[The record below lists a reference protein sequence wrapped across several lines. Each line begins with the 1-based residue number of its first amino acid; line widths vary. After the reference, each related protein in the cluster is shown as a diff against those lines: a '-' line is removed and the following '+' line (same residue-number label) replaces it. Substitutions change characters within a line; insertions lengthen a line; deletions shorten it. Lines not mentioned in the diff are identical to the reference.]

1 MKNSK
6 IIIIAASLV
15 LAAALALCGC
25 VYLIGDVTDETR
37 GYDPDEM
44 TLPSVIEETPSA
56 QSELQKK
63 FGAYGREETG
73 ERGERIFRLF
83 TEEQIEESLTL
94 RKNGERRMLTYEE
107 ILFLINDSIRMYF
120 EYDKIII
127 TDFICH
133 THDKVPTSA
142 LDYDMKLGNNR
153 YRRCEVY
160 TYEYIDLIPY
170 HGDYSDKSS
179 YADALAT
186 YRKMIEDIQT
196 IIFERLRIHDTG
208 SDSYCLLSPL
218 NENDYPRLYG
228 ILLDG
233 GNISDAEKYET
244 VLNNTIKQSMTNKE
258 LVAAEDKYPLVRMTE
273 QYEPKLSKPQISI
286 YYISA
291 DEESKEKLYPTEQLE
306 ALHPDGKV
314 TLSGKAAD
322 GREIT
327 FEFDRWNWRVVYTEK
342 YMESVTVIEGRYTI
356 PKVNSVDADFLSLSL
371 GNERLNNERL
381 YMVFDGDYV
390 MIYQSNPA
398 LPKNEEKPEPIKV
411 EVTSFYG
418 EKVSSMELFH
428 EK

>member
-15 LAAALALCGC
+15 LAAVLALCGC
-25 VYLIGDVTDETR
+25 VYLIGDVPDETR

-94 RKNGERRMLTYEE
+94 RKNRERRSLTYDE
-107 ILFLINDSIRMYF
+107 ILFIINDSIRMYF
-120 EYDKIII
+120 EYDKILV
-127 TDFICH
+127 TDFIFH
-133 THDKVPTSA
+133 THDKTPTSP
-142 LDYDMKLGNNR
+142 LDYDMRLGDNR
-153 YRRCEVY
+153 YRRCGVY

-196 IIFERLRIHDTG
+196 IIFERLRIHDTV

-218 NENDYPRLYG
+218 NDNDYTRLYG

-244 VLNNTIKQSMTNKE
+244 VLNNTIKESITSKE
-258 LVAAEDKYPLVRMTE
+258 LVAEEDKYPLVRMTNL
-273 QYEPKLSKPQISI
+273 YDSTSAKPRISI

-291 DEESKEKLYPTEQLE
+291 GEESKERLYPTEQLD

-314 TLSGKAAD
+314 TLSGKVAD

-342 YMESVTVIEGRYTI
+342 YMGSETVIEGYYTI
-356 PKVNSVDADFLSLSL
+356 PNVNSVPADFLSLNL
-371 GNERLNNERL
+371 DGERL
-381 YMVFDGDYV
+381 YLAFDGDYV
-390 MIYQSNPA
+390 RNYQDNPA
-398 LPKNEEKPEPIKV
+398 FPKNEEKYEPIKV

>member
-25 VYLIGDVTDETR
+25 VYLIGDVPDETR

-120 EYDKIII
+120 EYDKIIL

-133 THDKVPTSA
+133 THDKTATSP
-142 LDYDMKLGNNR
+142 LDYDMMLGNNR

-186 YRKMIEDIQT
+186 YRKMIEDIRT
-196 IIFERLRIHDTG
+196 MILERLRIHDTG

-218 NENDYPRLYG
+218 NENDYTRLYG

-273 QYEPKLSKPQISI
+273 QYEPKLNKPQHSI

-291 DEESKEKLYPTEQLE
+291 DEMIREKLYPTEQLE

-314 TLSGKAAD
+314 TLSGKVAD

-327 FEFDRWNWRVVYTEK
+327 FEFDRWSWHVVYTEK
-342 YMESVTVIEGRYTI
+342 YMGSETVIEGRYTI
-356 PKVNSVDADFLSLSL
+356 PKVNSVPADFLSLSFDM
-371 GNERLNNERL
+371 GNERL
-381 YMVFDGDYV
+381 YMVFDGDYI
-390 MIYQSNPA
+390 MIYPSNPA
-398 LPKNEEKPEPIKV
+398 SPKNEEKPEPIKM

-418 EKVSSMELFH
+418 ENVSSMELFY

>member
-120 EYDKIII
+120 EYDKILV
-127 TDFICH
+127 TDFIFH
-133 THDKVPTSA
+133 THDKNPTSA
-142 LDYDMKLGNNR
+142 LDYDMRLNNNR

-170 HGDYSDKSS
+170 HGDYSDKTS

-186 YRKMIEDIQT
+186 YHKMIEDIRT
-196 IIFERLRIHDTG
+196 IILERLRIHDTG

-273 QYEPKLSKPQISI
+273 QYEPKLNKPQVSI

-291 DEESKEKLYPTEQLE
+291 DEMSREKLYPTEQLD
-306 ALHPDGKV
+306 ALRPDGKL
-314 TLSGKAAD
+314 TLTGYTNESMP
-322 GREIT
+322 REIT
-327 FEFDRWNWRVVYTEK
+327 IEFDRWAGRVVYTDYNEL
-342 YMESVTVIEGRYTI
+342 YIARTGFYHSEIIGAVG
-356 PKVNSVDADFLSLSL
+356 DAVLLS
-371 GNERLNNERL
+371 
-381 YMVFDGDYV
+381 FDGKDSKCLRFEGNTV
-390 MIYQSNPA
+390 KIYSGISALMRDDKKWDEEITVEIQSPY
-398 LPKNEEKPEPIKV
+398 
-411 EVTSFYG
+411 SG
-418 EKVSSMELFH
+418 ETDLSDIFFKEL
-428 EK
+428 K

>member
-1 MKNSK
+1 MKNTK

-15 LAAALALCGC
+15 LAAVLALCGC
-25 VYLIGDVTDETR
+25 MYLIGEPPEETEELTQ
-37 GYDPDEM
+37 GEM
-44 TLPSVIEETPSA
+44 TLPPVIEETPIA

-120 EYDKIII
+120 EYDKILV
-127 TDFICH
+127 TDFLFH
-133 THDKVPTSA
+133 THDKTPTSP
-142 LDYDMKLGNNR
+142 LDYDMGLNNNR

-186 YRKMIEDIQT
+186 YHKMIEDIRT

-218 NENDYPRLYG
+218 NEDDYTRLYG

-273 QYEPKLSKPQISI
+273 QYEPKFNKPQHSI

-291 DEESKEKLYPTEQLE
+291 DEMIREKLYPTEQLD
-306 ALHPDGKV
+306 ALRPDGKV
-314 TLSGKAAD
+314 TLSGKVAD

-327 FEFDRWNWRVVYTEK
+327 FEFDRWSKRVVYTEK
-342 YMESVTVIEGRYTI
+342 YMGSETVIEGNYTI
-356 PKVNSVDADFLSLSL
+356 PKVNSVDADFLTLSL
-371 GNERLNNERL
+371 DNERL

-390 MIYQSNPA
+390 MIYQS
-398 LPKNEEKPEPIKV
+398 LPVLPNNKEKPEPIKM
-411 EVTSFYG
+411 EATSFYG
-418 EKVSSMELFH
+418 EKVSSMELFY

>member
-1 MKNSK
+1 MKNKK

-25 VYLIGDVTDETR
+25 VYLIGNVPDETR

-120 EYDKIII
+120 EYDKILV
-127 TDFICH
+127 TDFLFH
-133 THDKVPTSA
+133 THDKTPTSP
-142 LDYDMKLGNNR
+142 LDYDMGLNNNR

-186 YRKMIEDIQT
+186 YHKMIEDIRT

-218 NENDYPRLYG
+218 NEDDYTRLYG

-273 QYEPKLSKPQISI
+273 QYESKFNKPQHSI

-291 DEESKEKLYPTEQLE
+291 DEMIREKLYPTEQLD

-327 FEFDRWNWRVVYTEK
+327 FELDRWNKHVVYTEK
-342 YMESVTVIEGRYTI
+342 YMGSETVIEGSYTI
-356 PKVNSVDADFLSLSL
+356 TKVNSVPADFLSLNL
-371 GNERLNNERL
+371 DGKRL
-381 YMVFDGDYV
+381 YLAFDGDYV
-390 MIYQSNPA
+390 RNYQAPPVF
-398 LPKNEEKPEPIKV
+398 PKNEDKYEQIKM

-418 EKVSSMELFH
+418 EGVGSIELFY
-428 EK
+428 EN

>member
-25 VYLIGDVTDETR
+25 VYLIGGVPDETR

-186 YRKMIEDIQT
+186 YRMMIEDIQT

-218 NENDYPRLYG
+218 NDNDYTSLYG

-244 VLNNTIKQSMTNKE
+244 VLNNTIKQSMTSKE
-258 LVAAEDKYPLVRMTE
+258 LVAEEDKYPFIRMVE
-273 QYEPKLSKPQISI
+273 QYDEDSVKPQLSI

-291 DEESKEKLYPTEQLE
+291 DEESKERLYPTEQLD

-327 FEFDRWNWRVVYTEK
+327 FEFDRWNKHVVYTEK

>member
-25 VYLIGDVTDETR
+25 VYLIGQPDDETKQ
-37 GYDPDEM
+37 YDPDEM
-44 TLPSVIEETPSA
+44 SLPSVIEEAPSA

-73 ERGERIFRLF
+73 ENGERIFRLF

-94 RKNGERRMLTYEE
+94 RKNGERRSLTYEE

-120 EYDKIII
+120 EYDKIIL
-127 TDFICH
+127 TDYICH
-133 THDKVPTSA
+133 THDKNPTSPIDFEMM
-142 LDYDMKLGNNR
+142 LNNNR

-160 TYEYIDLIPY
+160 TYDYIELTPY

-179 YADALAT
+179 YSEALAT
-186 YRKMIEDIQT
+186 YRGMIEDIRAM
-196 IIFERLRIHDTG
+196 ILERLRIHDTG

-218 NENDYPRLYG
+218 DDSDYTHLYG
-228 ILLDG
+228 ILLDDG
-233 GNISDAEKYET
+233 KITDASKYET
-244 VLNNTIKQSMTNKE
+244 VLNNTLKDTMTGTE
-258 LVAAEDKYPLVRMTE
+258 LVAAEDKYPLVRMVE
-273 QYEPKLSKPQISI
+273 QYDEDSGKPQLSI
-286 YYISA
+286 YYIA
-291 DEESKEKLYPTEQLE
+291 AGEESKEKLYPTEQLE

-314 TLSGKAAD
+314 TLSGTTDD

-327 FEFDRWNWRVVYTEK
+327 FEFDRWNKHVVYTEK
-342 YMESVTVIEGRYTI
+342 YMGSETVIEGSYTI
-356 PKVNSVDADFLSLSL
+356 TKVNSVPADFLSLNL
-371 GNERLNNERL
+371 DGERL
-381 YMVFDGDYV
+381 YLAFDGDYV
-390 MIYQSNPA
+390 RTYQETPA
-398 LPKNEEKPEPIKV
+398 FPKNEDKYEQIKM

-418 EKVSSMELFH
+418 EGVGSMELFH

>member
-25 VYLIGDVTDETR
+25 MYLIGDVPDETR

-56 QSELQKK
+56 QSEMQKK

-94 RKNGERRMLTYEE
+94 RKNSERRSLTYDE
-107 ILFLINDSIRMYF
+107 ILFIINDSIRMYF

-133 THDKVPTSA
+133 THDKTPTSA
-142 LDYDMKLGNNR
+142 IDYDMRLGNNR

-196 IIFERLRIHDTG
+196 IIFERLRIHDTV

-218 NENDYPRLYG
+218 NDNDYTSLYG

-244 VLNNTIKQSMTNKE
+244 VLNNTIKESLTSKE
-258 LVAAEDKYPLVRMTE
+258 LVAAEDKYPLVRMVE
-273 QYEPKLSKPQISI
+273 KYDEDSAKPQISI
-286 YYISA
+286 YYIA
-291 DEESKEKLYPTEQLE
+291 VGEESREKLYPTEQLE

-314 TLSGKAAD
+314 TLSGKVAD

-327 FEFDRWNWRVVYTEK
+327 FEFDRWSWRVVYTEK
-342 YMESVTVIEGRYTI
+342 YMESETVIEGRYTI
-356 PKVNSVDADFLSLSL
+356 PKVNSVPADFLSLSL
-371 GNERLNNERL
+371 DNERL

-398 LPKNEEKPEPIKV
+398 SPNNKEKPEPIKT

-418 EKVSSMELFH
+418 EKVSSMELFY
-428 EK
+428 EN

>member
-120 EYDKIII
+120 EYDKIIL
-127 TDFICH
+127 TDYICH
-133 THDKVPTSA
+133 THDKNPTSPIDFEMM
-142 LDYDMKLGNNR
+142 LNNNR

-170 HGDYSDKSS
+170 HGDYSDKTS

-186 YRKMIEDIQT
+186 YHKMIEDIRT
-196 IIFERLRIHDTG
+196 IILERLRIHDTG

-273 QYEPKLSKPQISI
+273 QYEPKLNKPQVSI

-291 DEESKEKLYPTEQLE
+291 DEMSREKLYPTEQLD
-306 ALHPDGKV
+306 ALRPDGKL
-314 TLSGKAAD
+314 TLTGYTNESMP
-322 GREIT
+322 REIT
-327 FEFDRWNWRVVYTEK
+327 IEFDRWAGRVVYTDYNEL
-342 YMESVTVIEGRYTI
+342 YLARTGFYHSEIIGAVG
-356 PKVNSVDADFLSLSL
+356 DAVLLS
-371 GNERLNNERL
+371 
-381 YMVFDGDYV
+381 FDGKDSKCLRFEGNTV
-390 MIYQSNPA
+390 KIYSGISALMRDDKKWDEEITVEIQSPY
-398 LPKNEEKPEPIKV
+398 
-411 EVTSFYG
+411 SG
-418 EKVSSMELFH
+418 ETDLSDIFFKEL
-428 EK
+428 K

>member
-25 VYLIGDVTDETR
+25 VYLIGDVPDETR
-37 GYDPDEM
+37 GYNPDEM

-133 THDKVPTSA
+133 THDKTPTSP
-142 LDYDMKLGNNR
+142 LDYDMRLGNNR

-186 YRKMIEDIQT
+186 YHKMIEDIQT

-218 NENDYPRLYG
+218 NEDDYPRLYG

-273 QYEPKLSKPQISI
+273 QYEPKFNKPLHSI

-291 DEESKEKLYPTEQLE
+291 DEMIREKLFPTEQLD
-306 ALHPDGKV
+306 ALRPDGKISFV
-314 TLSGKAAD
+314 GTTDDLVPTQIS
-322 GREIT
+322 I
-327 FEFDRWNWRVVYTEK
+327 EFDRWTKKVTYTEK
-342 YMESVTVIEGRYTI
+342 KMSYETI
-356 PKVNSVDADFLSLSL
+356 LTGTYLITENRIRMSFGHATGVYL
-371 GNERLNNERL
+371 E
-381 YMVFDGDYV
+381 FDGNKIRIFQDHVDLAYGKYEE
-390 MIYQSNPA
+390 ITTEFRSPY
-398 LPKNEEKPEPIKV
+398 NETPGSLDLFFEK
-411 EVTSFYG
+411 
-418 EKVSSMELFH
+418 
-428 EK
+428 

>member
-25 VYLIGDVTDETR
+25 VYFIGDVSDETKV
-37 GYDPDEM
+37 YDPDEM

-56 QSELQKK
+56 QSEMQKK
-63 FGAYGREETG
+63 FGAYGREERG
-73 ERGERIFRLF
+73 ENGERIFRLF

-120 EYDKIII
+120 EYDKIIL
-127 TDFICH
+127 TDYICH
-133 THDKVPTSA
+133 THDKTPTSPI
-142 LDYDMKLGNNR
+142 DFEMMMNNNR

-160 TYEYIDLIPY
+160 TYDYIELTPY
-170 HGDYSDKSS
+170 HGNYSDKSS
-179 YADALAT
+179 YAEALAA
-186 YRKMIEDIQT
+186 YRGMIEDIRAM
-196 IIFERLRIHDTG
+196 ILERLRIHDTG

-218 NENDYPRLYG
+218 NDSDYTHLYG
-228 ILLDG
+228 ILLDDG
-233 GNISDAEKYET
+233 KITDAEKYET
-244 VLNNTIKQSMTNKE
+244 VLNNTIKESMTNSE
-258 LVAAEDKYPLVRMTE
+258 IVAAEDKYPLVRMVE
-273 QYEPKLSKPQISI
+273 QYDEDSGKPRVSI
-286 YYISA
+286 YYIA
-291 DEESKEKLYPTEQLE
+291 AGEESKEKLYPTEQLD

-327 FEFDRWNWRVVYTEK
+327 FEFDRWSWRVVYTEK
-342 YMESVTVIEGRYTI
+342 YMGSVTVIEGRYTI
-356 PKVNSVDADFLSLSL
+356 PKVNSVPADFLSLNL
-371 GNERLNNERL
+371 DGERL

-398 LPKNEEKPEPIKV
+398 SPKNEEKPEPIKM

-418 EKVSSMELFH
+418 EKVSSMELFY